1 MFLTKE
7 EAQFIKMTET
17 RIPKLITLLAI
28 PTVIAML
35 VTALYNFAD
44 TAFVASLNNDSITA
58 AVNVVFPLMTVIQAV
73 GFMVGMGAGSI
84 IARLLGKHLDTEASK
99 TASNALFLTVLFGIV
114 ILIFGLIFIKPLMKL
129 LNASDTVLPYA
140 RDYAFYIII
149 ASPIVMASFA
159 LNNFLRAEGKAKL
172 STIGLTTGAIL
183 NVILDPLF
191 IFVFKLGIA
200 GAAIATAISQS
211 VSFIILLSFYLR
223 KKTVVELHIKNISF
237 NFRDFGLICVIGL
250 PSLLRQGL
258 ASVATILLNGAANTY
273 GGDTGTAAMGVVAKI
288 TQVIFMIMLG
298 IGQGYQP
305 VVGYNY
311 GARKY
316 KRVKESFWFM
326 LIMSTCIMVIGSALF
341 AIFAEPLVDLLVEKE
356 EGIAIGV
363 NALRFQC
370 LGLAFCALGVACNM
384 SFQSLGKKVRAILVS
399 ILRQGICYIPFIII
413 LPIYMGITGVEISM
427 MIADILTFIICIPF
441 AISFFKEINKRIA
454 LESEEIK
461 EETIV

>member
-7 EAQFIKMTET
+7 EAQYIKMTET

-44 TAFVASLNNDSITA
+44 TVFVASLNNDSVTA
-58 AVNVVFPLMTVIQAV
+58 AVNVVFPLMTMIQAV
-73 GFMVGMGAGSI
+73 GFMIGMGAGSI
-84 IARLLGKHLDTEASK
+84 IARLLGKHLDKEASK
-99 TASNALFLTVLFGIV
+99 TASNALFLTVLFGV
-114 ILIFGLIFIKPLMKL
+114 IILVFGLIFISPLMKL
-129 LNASDTVLPYA
+129 LNASSTVLPYA

-183 NVILDPLF
+183 NVILDPVF
-191 IFVFKLGIA
+191 IFAFNLGIK
-200 GAAIATAISQS
+200 GAAIATAISQAI
-211 VSFIILLSFYLR
+211 SFIILLSFYLR
-223 KKTVVELHIKNISF
+223 KKTIVELHINNISF
-237 NFRDFGLICVIGL
+237 NFKDFGIICVIGL

-258 ASVATILLNGAANTY
+258 ASVATILLNGAADTY
-273 GGDTGTAAMGVVAKI
+273 GGDSGTAAMGVVAKI

-311 GARKY
+311 GAKKY

-326 LIMSTCIMVIGSALF
+326 LIMSTCVMVIGSGFL
-341 AIFAEPLVDLLVEKE
+341 AIFAKPLVSLLVEDVN
-356 EGIAIGV
+356 GIKIGV
-363 NALRFQC
+363 NALRYQC

-399 ILRQGICYIPFIII
+399 ILRQGLCYIPFIII
-413 LPIYMGITGVEISM
+413 LPIYIGITGVEISM

-441 AISFFKEINKRIA
+441 AISFFKEINSKIDIDF
-454 LESEEIK
+454 EKVNEDM
-461 EETIV
+461 TV

>member
-1 MFLTKE
+1 MTKE
-7 EAQFIKMTET
+7 EEQYIKMTET
-17 RIPKLITLLAI
+17 KIPKLITMLAI

-44 TAFVASLNNDSITA
+44 TLFVTSLNNDSITA
-58 AVNVVFPLMTVIQAV
+58 AVSVVFPLMTMIQAV
-73 GFMVGMGAGSI
+73 GFMIGMGAGSI
-84 IARLLGKHLDTEASK
+84 IARLLGKHLDNEASK
-99 TASNALFLTVLFGIV
+99 TASNALFLTVIFGVLVLF
-114 ILIFGLIFIKPLMKL
+114 FGLIFIRPLMKL
-129 LNASDTVLPYA
+129 LNASETVLPYA

-149 ASPIVMASFA
+149 ACPIVMASFA

-183 NVILDPLF
+183 NVILDPIF
-191 IFVFKLGIA
+191 IFVFNLGIA
-200 GAAIATAISQS
+200 GAAIATAVSQS
-211 VSFIILLSFYLR
+211 VSFVILLSFYLR
-223 KKTVVELHIKNISF
+223 KKTVVVLHIRNISF
-237 NFRDFGLICVIGL
+237 NFKDFGLICVIGL

-273 GGDTGTAAMGVVAKI
+273 GGDPGTAAMGVVAKI

-311 GARKY
+311 GAKKY
-316 KRVKESFWFM
+316 DRVKQSFWFM
-326 LIMSTCIMVIGSALF
+326 FIMSTCVMAIGSGII
-341 AIFAEPLVDLLVEKE
+341 AIFAEPLVKSLVENE
-356 EGIAIGV
+356 SGINIGI

-399 ILRQGICYIPFIII
+399 ILRQGICYIPFIIV
-413 LPIYMGITGVEISM
+413 LPIFIGITGVEISM
-427 MIADILTFIICIPF
+427 MIADLLTFLICIPF
-441 AISFFKEINKRIA
+441 AISFFKEINKKIA
-454 LESEEIK
+454 LLDK
-461 EETIV
+461 PVETAEQI

>member
-7 EAQFIKMTET
+7 EAQYIKMTET
-17 RIPKLITLLAI
+17 KIPKLITLLAI

-44 TAFVASLNNDSITA
+44 TVFVASLNNDSITA
-58 AVNVVFPLMTVIQAV
+58 AVNVVFPLMTMIQAV
-73 GFMVGMGAGSI
+73 GFMIGMGAGSI
-84 IARLLGKHLDTEASK
+84 IARLLGKHLDVEASK
-99 TASNALFLTVLFGIV
+99 TASNALFLTLLFGVV
-114 ILIFGLIFIKPLMKL
+114 ILIFGLIFISPLMKV
-129 LNASDTVLPYA
+129 LNASETVLPYA

-183 NVILDPLF
+183 NVILDPVF
-191 IFVFKLGIA
+191 IFAFNLGIK
-200 GAAIATAISQS
+200 GAAIAT
-211 VSFIILLSFYLR
+211 FYLR
-223 KKTVVELHIKNISF
+223 KKTVVELHVKNISF
-237 NFRDFGLICVIGL
+237 NFKDFGLICVIGL

-273 GGDTGTAAMGVVAKI
+273 GGDPGTAAMGVVAKI

-311 GARKY
+311 GAKKY

-326 LIMSTCIMVIGSALF
+326 LIMSTCVMVIGSGLL
-341 AIFAEPLVDLLVEKE
+341 AILAKPLVTLLVENE
-356 EGIAIGV
+356 SGIKIGV
-363 NALRFQC
+363 NALRYQC
-370 LGLAFCALGVACNM
+370 LGLSFCALGVACNM

-399 ILRQGICYIPFIII
+399 ILRQGLCYIPFIII

-441 AISFFKEINKRIA
+441 AISFFKEINSKIDINV
-454 LESEEIK
+454 EITN
-461 EETIV
+461 EETTV